1 MFRLL
6 QGGRPQ
12 GQSLLTAACT
22 RLGSDP
28 SVKGKQHVNL
38 SSTDCDAFFTQVL

>member
-22 RLGSDP
+22 RLGFDP

-38 SSTDCDAFFTQVL
+38 PSTDFNAFFKQ